1 MRSPLRQPGCDFL
14 MRSVAALY
22 KRRVLEVSA
31 VTSAP
36 LSAGSDR
43 RYKKGSR

>member
-1 MRSPLRQPGCDFL
+1 MRA
-14 MRSVAALY
+14 VAARY
-22 KRRVLEVSA
+22 ERRVLEVSA

-36 LSAGSDR
+36 RSAGFDR